1 MFYQILFG
9 YATGAR
15 RALVGAVLAR
25 VTDAIFDGS
34 RGTSGETDFTR
45 LVLLML
51 NLFVGC

>member
-15 RALVGAVLAR
+15 RVLVGSVLAR
-25 VTDAIFDGS
+25 LTDAIFDGS
-34 RGTSGETDFTR
+34 PGTSGEIDFTR
-45 LVLLML
+45 LVLSML